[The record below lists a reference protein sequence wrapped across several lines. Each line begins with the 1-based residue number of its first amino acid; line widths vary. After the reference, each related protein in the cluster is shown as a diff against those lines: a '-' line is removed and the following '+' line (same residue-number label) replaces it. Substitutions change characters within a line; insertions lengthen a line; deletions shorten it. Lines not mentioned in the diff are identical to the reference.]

1 MRTTRSIATLLLAC
15 LAVLAPA
22 GSAQAA
28 DVSKYWIYYS
38 AADGE
43 WAGYDEGFGSSVP
56 EDGSVEGYRYG
67 ASTDIPA
74 HITPRADLSEVT
86 FDAVCGDVE
95 AKDGQKRVAVVV
107 DFGVEADAPEG
118 AEVPAPYADCAQ
130 VPAKATGY
138 QVLDAVAD
146 LRVEQSEWGPSLCGI
161 DSYPAS
167 GPCFATVKQASPDDE
182 GAVDVEIRSASA
194 ESDTDTADEEDSN
207 APLLI
212 GAGVVV
218 ALLAAGGALLARRN
232 RS

>member
-1 MRTTRSIATLLLAC
+1 MRTTRSLATLLLGC
-15 LAVLAPA
+15 LAVLVPA
-22 GSAQAA
+22 ASAQAA
-28 DVSKYWIYYS
+28 DVSRYWIYYS
-38 AADGE
+38 ATDGA
-43 WAGYDEGFGSSVP
+43 WTGHNEGFGSTVP

-95 AKDGQKRVAVVV
+95 AEEGQKRVAVVV

-118 AEVPAPYADCAQ
+118 AEPPAPYADCAQ
-130 VPAKATGY
+130 VPEKATGY

-167 GPCFATVKQASPDDE
+167 GPCFATVEQASPDDQ
-182 GAVDVEIRSASA
+182 GAADVEIRSTSA
-194 ESDTDTADEEDSN
+194 EGGADATEGEDSK

-212 GAGVVV
+212 GAGLVV